1 MKTCLFLPLFLLSL
15 FINLHA
21 ELAVELEL
29 VGAAHNKTPVRFD
42 GDLGS
47 QLIAWAPYG
56 TPLSREIGLLEFFE
70 TKGKIIEE
78 NGSIA
83 GEISV
88 KLPPPGSAHR
98 RGAFIPNTFKLTG
111 IISGQVIS
119 GTWQRGQDSGVLHG
133 FVHPISKADDWESG
147 AVTLDCA
154 YPFSGRE
161 GAEGYQGLQTRLG
174 ASFTLKNG
182 TITGGIVG
190 PNGPRISWFPGR
202 SFNPAK
208 WVLPTGQEILI
219 SAHGYEHEDGKV
231 SGQIK
236 EDVLQIQMQSK
247 VHRQIVPVVWNMN
260 LRRYGTVWVGKWK
273 WEIEKGQK
281 DMSRWAVA
289 RLGSE
294 QKKVSVTSKAE
305 TQREQLLQ
313 HATALYNHPS
323 NVIWRDEVLAMTVKG
338 TGNKNYDNPPNNV
351 GAAILTGLLL
361 YKLSP
366 DPYLQAEGRAMAR
379 RAAYWWTLARYGPLQ
394 LGEYYKGM
402 FWCTSWAGFGLA
414 ELTEAEPDGPWNLW
428 ATELA
433 KSIQQVQLPSGAWTW
448 VDEGDASLGRA
459 NHRNDR
465 SCDNRELNCGDV
477 LLALSMLSDALDLD
491 LKDSET
497 RGKAFLSKTLASPP
511 EWFFQDRRPGDTSE
525 TLGTVCYFQWLV
537 QQKELDLEEIAKVR
551 KLIDSQFF
559 HPEAPKFLKGCMPRW
574 TPGHSEGPAID
585 LSVTARY
592 ANSLATLGKRHSD
605 TSATDRA
612 KELVEAIFQKASGAE
627 SGLMD
632 YLGRKLPSDPKALGQ
647 EDAHSY
653 LCLKAALGW
662 ELLQALETLG

>member
-47 QLIAWAPYG
+47 RLIAWAPYG

-70 TKGKIIEE
+70 TQGKIIEE
-78 NGSIA
+78 NGSIS

-133 FVHPISKADDWESG
+133 FVRPISKADDWESG

-208 WVLPTGQEILI
+208 WVLPNGQEILI

-323 NVIWRDEVLAMTVKG
+323 NVIWRDDVLAMTVKG

-379 RAAYWWTLARYGPLQ
+379 RAAYRWTLARYGPLQ

-402 FWCTSWAGFGLA
+402 FWCTSWA
-414 ELTEAEPDGPWNLW
+414 EPIT
-428 ATELA
+428 A
-433 KSIQQVQLPSGAWTW
+433 
-448 VDEGDASLGRA
+448 
-459 NHRNDR
+459 
-465 SCDNRELNCGDV
+465 
-477 LLALSMLSDALDLD
+477 M
-491 LKDSET
+491 
-497 RGKAFLSKTLASPP
+497 
-511 EWFFQDRRPGDTSE
+511 
-525 TLGTVCYFQWLV
+525 
-537 QQKELDLEEIAKVR
+537 IAVV
-551 KLIDSQFF
+551 ITGS
-559 HPEAPKFLKGCMPRW
+559 
-574 TPGHSEGPAID
+574 
-585 LSVTARY
+585 
-592 ANSLATLGKRHSD
+592 
-605 TSATDRA
+605 
-612 KELVEAIFQKASGAE
+612 
-627 SGLMD
+627 
-632 YLGRKLPSDPKALGQ
+632 
-647 EDAHSY
+647 
-653 LCLKAALGW
+653 
-662 ELLQALETLG
+662 